1 MTFINNLDLLSVGI
15 AIASMAILG
24 FVIFLSDN
32 KNKTNQAFLL
42 VSITGIF
49 WSITNYLSYQI
60 TNQASSLFILRLVMF
75 FAVWFAF
82 SIYQM
87 LTVFPEETVDLG
99 IFKKFKPFIPWT
111 TLAISIFT
119 LTPFMVTKISEY
131 EPNGT
136 VKNFDKGPLIYV
148 FGFFVVFLLTRGLFV
163 LIRKTLKSSGKR
175 NDQLS
180 FVLVGIFVTCVLI
193 ITFNFIFPAFL
204 NDSTFIPF
212 GAFFIMPFI
221 LLTAYSI
228 MRHGLLNIKVISTQ
242 ILVFALATIT
252 FFEVVLSSDVTVIF
266 YKGIEFGILL
276 FFGLLLI
283 RSVMREVHQR
293 EYIEK
298 LAGELAQTNDQLKT
312 ANDKLKELDKQK
324 TEFVSIASHQLR
336 SPLTAIKGYSSMLL
350 EGSFGPIE
358 DRAKEAMEVVFRS
371 SLKLIN
377 IIEDFLNITRIEL
390 GRMKYE
396 ISTFDLGKIV
406 ETVIND
412 QIPNIKKKGLTSKLE
427 KGESDDTYLI
437 SADNGKITQVISNL
451 IDNSIKYTPQGEI
464 KARIENLLI
473 SGKGVIRFSISDTG
487 VGIDQETLPRLFDKF
502 VRADD
507 AGKTNIT
514 GTGLGLYVAKQIVES
529 LGGKIWA
536 ESEGKGKGSTFI
548 VEFPKAEGEVTQTD
562 HKVEFYTKADFNKLK
577 GK

>member
-1 MTFINNLDLLSVGI
+1 MVLNFDLMTVGLSVASILVLGVAI
-15 AIASMAILG
+15 FFNDRKSQTNKSFLYFAIASSVWG
-24 FVIFLSDN
+24 VINYFAYKITSVE
-32 KNKTNQAFLL
+32 
-42 VSITGIF
+42 VSL
-49 WSITNYLSYQI
+49 W
-60 TNQASSLFILRLVMF
+60 LFRLVMF
-75 FAVWFAF
+75 FAVWQIFFLFRLFYYIPERNKKNGPLYKYVTIPLTAVT
-82 SIYQM
+82 SI
-87 LTVFPEETVDLG
+87 L
-99 IFKKFKPFIPWT
+99 
-111 TLAISIFT
+111 T
-119 LTPFMVTKISEY
+119 LTPLLFSSIEKTPLSEVPKTKVE
-131 EPNGT
+131 NGIIIFAI
-136 VKNFDKGPLIYV
+136 VSLSLFLSAIYQLIKKIAGSKGKERLIYLYLLSGSIIT
-148 FGFFVVFLLTRGLFV
+148 FSLIIIFNFILPAFFSLIGYIPLGAIFMLPIIFLSSYAVYKGNFVNVRIISISVLVFLLSIITFTEVLFTDVLWLLIVRMIIFLFV
-163 LIRKTLKSSGKR
+163 LL
-175 NDQLS
+175 
-180 FVLVGIFVTCVLI
+180 
-193 ITFNFIFPAFL
+193 
-204 NDSTFIPF
+204 
-212 GAFFIMPFI
+212 
-221 LLTAYSI
+221 
-228 MRHGLLNIKVISTQ
+228 
-242 ILVFALATIT
+242 
-252 FFEVVLSSDVTVIF
+252 
-266 YKGIEFGILL
+266 
-276 FFGLLLI
+276 FGLFLI

-358 DRAKEAMEVVFRS
+358 DRAKEAVEVVFQS

-396 ISTFDLGKIV
+396 ISIFDLGKIV

-427 KGESDDTYLI
+427 KGESNDTYLI

-464 KARIENLLI
+464 KAKIENLLI
-473 SGKGVIRFSISDTG
+473 SGKSVIRFSISDTG

-548 VEFPKAEGEVTQTD
+548 VEFPKAEGEITQTD

>member
-1 MTFINNLDLLSVGI
+1 MVLNFDLMTVGLSVASILVLGVAI
-15 AIASMAILG
+15 FFNDRKSQTNKSFLYFAIASSVWG
-24 FVIFLSDN
+24 VINYFAYKITS
-32 KNKTNQAFLL
+32 TE
-42 VSITGIF
+42 VSL
-49 WSITNYLSYQI
+49 W
-60 TNQASSLFILRLVMF
+60 LFRLVMF
-75 FAVWFAF
+75 CAVWQIFFLFRLFYYIPERNKKNGPLYKYVAIPLTAVT
-82 SIYQM
+82 SI
-87 LTVFPEETVDLG
+87 L
-99 IFKKFKPFIPWT
+99 
-111 TLAISIFT
+111 T
-119 LTPFMVTKISEY
+119 LTPLLFSSIEKTPLSEVPKTKVE
-131 EPNGT
+131 NGIIIFAI
-136 VKNFDKGPLIYV
+136 VSLSLFLSAIYQLIKKIAGSKGKERLIYLYLLSGSIIT
-148 FGFFVVFLLTRGLFV
+148 FSLIIIFNFILPAFFSLIGYIPLGAIFMLPIIFLSSYAVYKGNFVNVRIISISVLVFLLSIITFTEVLFTDILWLLIVRMIIFLFV
-163 LIRKTLKSSGKR
+163 LL
-175 NDQLS
+175 
-180 FVLVGIFVTCVLI
+180 
-193 ITFNFIFPAFL
+193 
-204 NDSTFIPF
+204 
-212 GAFFIMPFI
+212 
-221 LLTAYSI
+221 
-228 MRHGLLNIKVISTQ
+228 
-242 ILVFALATIT
+242 
-252 FFEVVLSSDVTVIF
+252 
-266 YKGIEFGILL
+266 
-276 FFGLLLI
+276 FGLLLI

-358 DRAKEAMEVVFRS
+358 DKAKEAVGVVFQS

-464 KARIENLLI
+464 KAKVENLLA
-473 SGKGVIRFSISDTG
+473 SGKSVIRFSISDTG

-577 GK
+577 GN